1 MMAAAA
7 EVMFERL
14 LDRAVARALADSPR
28 ATDLIGALRGRRL
41 QIQVSG
47 TPWRMVVEST
57 GRTLKAYR
65 AAAPAEG
72 RADSPAAALAD
83 ATIVGAPL
91 SLLALTGADAQAV
104 IQRGDVQICGDPAIA
119 QQFRELGL
127 LLRPDLEASLAPLL
141 GRSGAHIALRGLR
154 AVAQWTRNAAGTS
167 VRNVA
172 EYLAHESRDLVSR
185 PESEH
190 FLRGVDQAR
199 EQLDRVNAR
208 LQILEQRTQRLA
220 GGQHATEGAAPTA
233 QR

>member
-1 MMAAAA
+1 MAAAA

-28 ATDLIGALRGRRL
+28 ATALIGDLRGRRL
-41 QIQVSG
+41 AIEASG
-47 TPWRMVVEST
+47 TPWHVVVEST
-57 GRTLKAYR
+57 GRTLKVSRAR
-65 AAAPAEG
+65 AASPPADG
-72 RADSPAAALAD
+72 GTQPD
-83 ATIVGAPL
+83 ATIIGTPL

-104 IQRGDVQICGDPAIA
+104 IQRGDVRIEGDAAIA

-141 GRSGAHIALRGLR
+141 GRTGAHIALRGLR
-154 AVAQWTRNAAGTS
+154 AAAQWTRNAAGTS

-199 EQLDRVNAR
+199 EQLDRADAR
-208 LQILEQRTQRLA
+208 LQILEQRAQRLA
-220 GGQHATEGAAPTA
+220 GAAPKA

>member
-28 ATDLIGALRGRRL
+28 ATALIGALRGRRL
-41 QIQVSG
+41 AIEVSG
-47 TPWRMVVEST
+47 TPWHLVVEST
-57 GRTLKAYR
+57 GRTLKVSRAPPASTPADGGT
-65 AAAPAEG
+65 AAASQP
-72 RADSPAAALAD
+72 D
-83 ATIVGAPL
+83 ATIIGAPL

-104 IQRGDVQICGDPAIA
+104 IQRGDVRIDGDPAIA

-127 LLRPDLEASLAPLL
+127 LLRPDLEASLAPVL
-141 GRSGAHIALRGLR
+141 GRTGAHIALRGLR
-154 AVAQWTRNAAGTS
+154 AAARWTRNAAGTS

-199 EQLDRVNAR
+199 EQLDRADAR
-208 LQILEQRTQRLA
+208 LQILEQRAQRLA
-220 GGQHATEGAAPTA
+220 AGAAPRA
-233 QR
+233 RR

>member
-28 ATDLIGALRGRRL
+28 ATALIGELRGRRL

-65 AAAPAEG
+65 AAAP
-72 RADSPAAALAD
+72 PAALAD
-83 ATIVGAPL
+83 ATIIGAPL

-127 LLRPDLEASLAPLL
+127 LLRPDLEASLAPVL

-154 AVAQWTRNAAGTS
+154 GVAQWTRNAAGTS
-167 VRNVA
+167 LRNIA

-190 FLRGVDQAR
+190 FLRAVDQAR
-199 EQLDRVNAR
+199 EQLDRVDAR
-208 LQILEQRTQRLA
+208 LQILEQRAQRLA
-220 GGQHATEGAAPTA
+220 AGQQAAEGAAPTA

>member
-28 ATDLIGALRGRRL
+28 ATALIGALRGRRL
-41 QIQVSG
+41 AIEVSG
-47 TPWRMVVEST
+47 TPWHVVVEST
-57 GRTLKAYR
+57 GRTLKLSR
-65 AAAPAEG
+65 AQPA
-72 RADSPAAALAD
+72 SQPD
-83 ATIVGAPL
+83 ATIIGAPL

-104 IQRGDVQICGDPAIA
+104 IQRGDVRIDGDASIA
-119 QQFRELGL
+119 QQFSELGL

-141 GRSGAHIALRGLR
+141 GRTGAHIALRGLR
-154 AVAQWTRNAAGTS
+154 AAAQWTRNAAGTS

-185 PESEH
+185 PEAEH

-199 EQLDRVNAR
+199 EQLDRADAR
-208 LQILEQRTQRLA
+208 LQILEQRVQRLA
-220 GGQHATEGAAPTA
+220 GGSPPAAGAAPKA

>member
-28 ATDLIGALRGRRL
+28 ATALIGALRGKRL
-41 QIQVSG
+41 AIEVSG
-47 TPWRMVVEST
+47 TPVHVLVEST
-57 GRTLKAYR
+57 GRTLKLHR
-65 AAAPAEG
+65 AAVAGGGEQP
-72 RADSPAAALAD
+72 D
-83 ATIVGAPL
+83 ATIIGAPL
-91 SLLALTGADAQAV
+91 SLLALIGADAQAV
-104 IQRGDVQICGDPAIA
+104 IQRGDVQISGDPAIA

-127 LLRPDLEASLAPLL
+127 LLRPDLEASLAPVL

-154 AVAQWTRNAAGTS
+154 AAAQWTRNAAGTS
-167 VRNVA
+167 LRNVA

-199 EQLDRVNAR
+199 EQLDRADAR
-208 LQILEQRTQRLA
+208 LQILEQRAQRLA
-220 GGQHATEGAAPTA
+220 GGSPPGAGAAPKA

>member
-7 EVMFERL
+7 DVMLERL

-28 ATDLIGALRGRRL
+28 ATALIGALRGRRL
-41 QIQVSG
+41 EIQVSG
-47 TPWRMVVEST
+47 TPWRVVVEST

-65 AAAPAEG
+65 AAAP
-72 RADSPAAALAD
+72 PAAPPD
-83 ATIVGAPL
+83 ATIIGAPL

-154 AVAQWTRNAAGTS
+154 AAAQWTRNAAGTS

-199 EQLDRVNAR
+199 EQLDRADAR
-208 LQILEQRTQRLA
+208 LQILEQRAQRLA
-220 GGQHATEGAAPTA
+220 GGTAPTA
-233 QR
+233 RR

>member
-1 MMAAAA
+1 MMA
-7 EVMFERL
+7 L

-28 ATDLIGALRGRRL
+28 ATSLIGALRGRRL
-41 QIQVSG
+41 EIQVSG
-47 TPWRMVVEST
+47 TPWHVVVEST

-65 AAAPAEG
+65 AAPASPT
-72 RADSPAAALAD
+72 ADRGEQPD
-83 ATIVGAPL
+83 ATIIGAPL
-91 SLLALTGADAQAV
+91 SLLALTGANAQAV

-154 AVAQWTRNAAGTS
+154 AAAQWTRTAAGTS
-167 VRNVA
+167 VRNLA

-199 EQLDRVNAR
+199 EQLDRADAR
-208 LQILEQRTQRLA
+208 LQILEQRAQRLA
-220 GGQHATEGAAPTA
+220 GGPAPTA
-233 QR
+233 QP